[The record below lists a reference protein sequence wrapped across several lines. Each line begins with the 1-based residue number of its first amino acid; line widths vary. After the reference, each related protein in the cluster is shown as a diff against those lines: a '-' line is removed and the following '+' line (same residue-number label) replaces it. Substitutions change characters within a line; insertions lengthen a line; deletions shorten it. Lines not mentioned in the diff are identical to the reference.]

1 MVHCLATEWF
11 TNTVIWL
18 HNYRNPREYQQF
30 VPYIPFSG
38 FSAGWLLHKWK
49 EVSSWF
55 TNLKSVKLF
64 ALYSQQVCMNVTR
77 IDPKFYIVVLV
88 WLSRK
93 WELQMVA
100 WLSCAQKN
108 CVLFKQLS
116 PHLRVYSTYTLS
128 LLLQHVVHIS
138 TLHTHT
144 GGVVTRKL
152 YLTLPRIGL
161 NRLWTSSNYQLALV
175 S

>member
-1 MVHCLATEWF
+1 M
-11 TNTVIWL
+11 
-18 HNYRNPREYQQF
+18 QQ
-30 VPYIPFSG
+30 VCYYMSG
-38 FSAGWLLHKWK
+38 SAISK

-128 LLLQHVVHIS
+128 LLLHTLTMILSTCQHHAY
-138 TLHTHT
+138 THRWSCNT
-144 GGVVTRKL
+144 QAVSNFAKDWIEPIVDKFKL
-152 YLTLPRIGL
+152 PVGIGEL
-161 NRLWTSSNYQLALV
+161 IDWQL
-175 S
+175 